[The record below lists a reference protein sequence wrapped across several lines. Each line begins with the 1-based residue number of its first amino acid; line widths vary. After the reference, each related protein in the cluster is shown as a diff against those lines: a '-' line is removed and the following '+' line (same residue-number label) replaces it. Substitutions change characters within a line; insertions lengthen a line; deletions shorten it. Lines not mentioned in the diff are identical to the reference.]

1 MGTEEK
7 KDGVTSAQMRLKI
20 TKSIQN
26 IFLIFVDFYLKL
38 WYSEN
43 TKFILWGFTMFCK
56 NCGQQ
61 IADGAAFC
69 PNCGAAVTQ
78 PDATQTPYEQAT
90 NEQGAAQPQ
99 QQPYTQPQQPYTPP
113 QQPYGQYPGYGMPQ
127 VSQEPASGGLRF
139 LCWLIPL
146 VGIILYFVKKDEK
159 PVYAKQCGVA
169 ALVGIIMAV
178 VFYII
183 YFVVIG
189 LAVAGGSYY
198 Y

>member
-1 MGTEEK
+1 
-7 KDGVTSAQMRLKI
+7 
-20 TKSIQN
+20 
-26 IFLIFVDFYLKL
+26 
-38 WYSEN
+38 
-43 TKFILWGFTMFCK
+43 MFCK

-61 IADGAAFC
+61 LAEGAAFC
-69 PNCGAAVTQ
+69 PNCGMTVTQ
-78 PDATQTPYEQAT
+78 PDTAPAASEQPAA
-90 NEQGAAQPQ
+90 EQGTAQQP
-99 QQPYTQPQQPYTPP
+99 PYTQPQQPYTQP

-178 VFYII
+178 VFYIF

-189 LAVAGGSYY
+189 MFVAGSGAYY

>member
-1 MGTEEK
+1 
-7 KDGVTSAQMRLKI
+7 
-20 TKSIQN
+20 
-26 IFLIFVDFYLKL
+26 
-38 WYSEN
+38 
-43 TKFILWGFTMFCK
+43 MFCK

-61 IADGAAFC
+61 LAEGAAFC

-78 PDATQTPYEQAT
+78 PDATPTTSEQPAAEQAT
-90 NEQGAAQPQ
+90 AQP
-99 QQPYTQPQQPYTPP
+99 QQPYTQPQQPYTP
-113 QQPYGQYPGYGMPQ
+113 QQPYGQYPGYGAPQ

-169 ALVGIIMAV
+169 ALVSIIMAV
-178 VFYII
+178 VFYLF

-189 LAVAGGSYY
+189 IFIAGSGAYY

>member
-1 MGTEEK
+1 
-7 KDGVTSAQMRLKI
+7 
-20 TKSIQN
+20 
-26 IFLIFVDFYLKL
+26 
-38 WYSEN
+38 
-43 TKFILWGFTMFCK
+43 MFCK

-61 IADGAAFC
+61 LAEGAAFC

-78 PDATQTPYEQAT
+78 PDATPTTSEQPAAEQAT
-90 NEQGAAQPQ
+90 AQP
-99 QQPYTQPQQPYTPP
+99 QQPYTQPQQPYTP

-169 ALVGIIMAV
+169 ALVSIIMAV
-178 VFYII
+178 VFYLF

-189 LAVAGGSYY
+189 IFIAGSGAYY

>member
-1 MGTEEK
+1 
-7 KDGVTSAQMRLKI
+7 
-20 TKSIQN
+20 
-26 IFLIFVDFYLKL
+26 
-38 WYSEN
+38 
-43 TKFILWGFTMFCK
+43 MFCK

-61 IADGAAFC
+61 LAEGAAFC
-69 PNCGAAVTQ
+69 PNCGAAVPAEEQ
-78 PDATQTPYEQAT
+78 PIQA
-90 NEQGAAQPQ
+90 EAQPVPTEAQPTEAQPVQAQ
-99 QQPYTQPQQPYTPP
+99 QQPYTPPQQPFTPP

-169 ALVGIIMAV
+169 ALVSIIMAV
-178 VFYII
+178 VFYIF

-189 LAVAGGSYY
+189 IFVAGSGAYY

>member
-1 MGTEEK
+1 
-7 KDGVTSAQMRLKI
+7 
-20 TKSIQN
+20 
-26 IFLIFVDFYLKL
+26 
-38 WYSEN
+38 
-43 TKFILWGFTMFCK
+43 MFCK

-61 IADGAAFC
+61 LAEGAAFC
-69 PNCGAAVTQ
+69 PNCGMTVTQ
-78 PDATQTPYEQAT
+78 PDTAPAASEQPAV
-90 NEQGAAQPQ
+90 EQGTAQQP
-99 QQPYTQPQQPYTPP
+99 PYTQP

-178 VFYII
+178 VFYIF

-189 LAVAGGSYY
+189 IFVAGSGAYY